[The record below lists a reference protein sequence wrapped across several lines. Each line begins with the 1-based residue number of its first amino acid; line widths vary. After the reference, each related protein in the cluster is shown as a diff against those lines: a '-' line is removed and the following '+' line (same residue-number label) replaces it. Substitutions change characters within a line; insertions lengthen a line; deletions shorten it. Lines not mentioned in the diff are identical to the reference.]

1 MLAARPSTRKNTMH
15 SLSKLGASLL
25 LVLAAVAMPAI
36 ARDGGRGY
44 DRDDRRGHHDRDRDY
59 DHRDYGRRDD
69 RRWDDDR
76 RGRGHGYAYG
86 HDRYRHDNRRYYYP
100 APRWHAPAYRTGY
113 YYAPPPRW
121 VRGGRIYGPGYGPTY
136 VVTDYRGYGLRYP
149 PHGYGWRR
157 DDHGH
162 FLLVALATGV
172 IADLVFH
179 GGH

>member
-1 MLAARPSTRKNTMH
+1 MH
-15 SLSKLGASLL
+15 SLTKLGASLL
-25 LVLAAVAMPAI
+25 LVLSAVAMPAI
-36 ARDGGRGY
+36 ARDGNRGH
-44 DRDDRRGHHDRDRDY
+44 DRDDRGYSDRGHHDRGRDY
-59 DHRDYGRRDD
+59 DRREDRRDD

-86 HDRYRHDNRRYYYP
+86 HDRDRHDSRRYYP
-100 APRWHAPAYRTGY
+100 APRWNGPGYRNG

-121 VRGGRIYGPGYGPTY
+121 VRGGRIYRPGYGPTY
-136 VVTDYRGYGLRYP
+136 VVSDYRGYGLRYP

-179 GGH
+179 GGY

>member
-1 MLAARPSTRKNTMH
+1 MH
-15 SLSKLGASLL
+15 SLTKLGASLL
-25 LVLAAVAMPAI
+25 LVLSAAAMPAI
-36 ARDGGRGY
+36 ARDGGRGH
-44 DRDDRRGHHDRDRDY
+44 DRDDRGGYSDRGYHDRGRDY
-59 DHRDYGRRDD
+59 DRRDYDRRDDRRWDD

-86 HDRYRHDNRRYYYP
+86 HDKRRYHP
-100 APRWHAPAYRTGY
+100 APRWHGPGYRTGY
-113 YYAPPPRW
+113 YYAPPPPRW

-136 VVTDYRGYGLRYP
+136 VVSDYRGYGLRYP
-149 PHGYGWRR
+149 PRGYGWRR

>member
-1 MLAARPSTRKNTMH
+1 MH
-15 SLSKLGASLL
+15 SLTKLGASLL
-25 LVLAAVAMPAI
+25 LVLSAVAMPAI
-36 ARDGGRGY
+36 ARDGNRGH
-44 DRDDRRGHHDRDRDY
+44 DRDDRGYSDRGHHDRGRDY
-59 DHRDYGRRDD
+59 DRRDDRRWDD

-86 HDRYRHDNRRYYYP
+86 HDKRHYYP
-100 APRWHAPAYRTGY
+100 APRWNGPAYRTGY
-113 YYAPPPRW
+113 YTPPPRW

-172 IADLVFH
+172 IADLIYH

>member
-1 MLAARPSTRKNTMH
+1 MH
-15 SLSKLGASLL
+15 SLTKLGASLL
-25 LVLAAVAMPAI
+25 LVLSAVAMPAI
-36 ARDGGRGY
+36 ARDGGRGH
-44 DRDDRRGHHDRDRDY
+44 DRDDRGGYNDRGYHDRGRDY
-59 DHRDYGRRDD
+59 DRRDDRRDD

-86 HDRYRHDNRRYYYP
+86 HDKRRYYP
-100 APRWHAPAYRTGY
+100 APRWNGPGYRTGY
-113 YYAPPPRW
+113 YAAPPRW

-136 VVTDYRGYGLRYP
+136 VVSDYRGYGLRYP

>member
-1 MLAARPSTRKNTMH
+1 MAT
-15 SLSKLGASLL
+15 GATTGTIG
-25 LVLAAVAMPAI
+25 AI
-36 ARDGGRGY
+36 AIAVTTIAAATTIAEMI
-44 DRDDRRGHHDRDRDY
+44 DRW
-59 DHRDYGRRDD
+59 DD

-86 HDRYRHDNRRYYYP
+86 HDKRHYYP
-100 APRWHAPAYRTGY
+100 APRWNGPGLSHRLLLR
-113 YYAPPPRW
+113 PPPRW

-172 IADLVFH
+172 IADLIYH

>member
-1 MLAARPSTRKNTMH
+1 MH
-15 SLSKLGASLL
+15 SLTKLGALLL
-25 LVLAAVAMPAI
+25 LVLSAVAMPAI
-36 ARDGGRGY
+36 ARDGDRGH
-44 DRDDRRGHHDRDRDY
+44 DRDDRGYSDRGHHDRGRDY
-59 DHRDYGRRDD
+59 DRRDDRRDDRRWDD

-76 RGRGHGYAYG
+76 RGRGRGYAYG
-86 HDRYRHDNRRYYYP
+86 HDKRHYYP
-100 APRWHAPAYRTGY
+100 AQRWNGPGYRTG

-136 VVTDYRGYGLRYP
+136 VVSDYRGYGLRYP

-179 GGH
+179 GGY